1 MLGFAFFDLLYIAVV
16 INYVSQCQL
25 LIFYIENIKDK
36 VINKRYKTLTD
47 ASKVCDIILCL
58 LNYYLGNFSCV

>member
-16 INYVSQCQL
+16 INYASQCQL

-36 VINKRYKTLTD
+36 VISKHYKTLTD
-47 ASKVCDIILCL
+47 ATKVQQQYVIV
-58 LNYYLGNFSCV
+58 Y